1 MRTEGRLMALLF
13 LVILVLSEAKKL
25 LFFCSM
31 RSDACIG
38 KFCLAGMI
46 ILRGASAFG
55 CSFSP

>member
-1 MRTEGRLMALLF
+1 MALLF